1 MSWDEPKNLEEA
13 AQLAKALAG
22 ASLLPEVMRSP
33 ENLLLVMGYAK
44 SMRISPFAALR
55 LVSVIGGRPTLS
67 ADGLQAVVRASG
79 VCARLDVVETTDER
93 CEVLV
98 QRTGGQPVTIVWD
111 MARAKTAGLGQDSGE
126 PGKWGKPDGQS
137 KSKQW
142 TKYPR
147 QMLRARA
154 LSEAC
159 RLGFPD
165 VVGGVYD
172 PNELGAIDVT
182 EVDNKALPSPAQ
194 EPKALPSEAP
204 PPEPTKRAQKAL
216 PVEQP
221 KSESKITSAQAT
233 EACLAA
239 ERELVEHC
247 SVAREV
253 VHDLLVAAIKSLQ
266 PKGIPSAE
274 VIAQAAFAVALSWS
288 GETLAVVF
296 DGDVSSATEA
306 LRKAVGGKLTV
317 QAVADAARAI
327 MSEDGDVEA

>member
-1 MSWDEPKNLEEA
+1 MSWDEPTTLAEA
-13 AQLAKALAG
+13 AQLAQALSG

-44 SMRISPFAALR
+44 SMSISPFAALR
-55 LVSVIGGRPTLS
+55 LVNVINGRPTLS
-67 ADGLQAVVRASG
+67 ADGMQAVVRRSG
-79 VCARLDVVETTDER
+79 ACARLDVIETTDER
-93 CEVLV
+93 CEVV
-98 QRTGGQPVTIVWD
+98 YQRNGGQPVTIAWE
-111 MARAKTAGLGQDSGE
+111 MARARKADLASG
-126 PGKWGKPDGQS
+126 
-137 KSKQW
+137 KQW
-142 TKYPR
+142 SKYPR

-172 PNELGAIDVT
+172 PDELGAIDVT

-204 PPEPTKRAQKAL
+204 PPEPTKRALKAL

-221 KSESKITSAQAT
+221 KSETKITSAQAT

-239 ERELVEHC
+239 ERELVEQC

-274 VIAQAAFAVALSWS
+274 AIAQAAFAVALSWS

-317 QAVADAARAI
+317 QAVAEAARAI
-327 MSEDGDVEA
+327 MSEDDDAEA